1 MLAPKV
7 VAVVGASRRRGTI
20 GAEIFGNLLRSG
32 FTGTVYPV
40 NPGAVAV
47 QGVRAWPD
55 IASLPEPVDLVVVAV
70 PSDGVEAVIEAAAAA
85 GAGAAVI
92 ISAGFAEAGLAGKE
106 RQDRLV
112 EVARAAGMR
121 LCGPNCLGIINAHA
135 DVGLNATFAPVV
147 PTHGHLGFLSQS
159 GALGVAILAHGA
171 ELGLGISTFVS
182 VGNKADVSANDLL
195 EYWESD
201 PDTHAVLLYLESFGN
216 PGNFIRVARRVSRHK
231 PIVAVKSGRSDAGR
245 IAASSHT
252 GSLSGVDIA
261 ADALFWQTGVI
272 RVDTLE
278 ELFDTAMLLAHQP
291 VPKGRRVGILT
302 NAGGPGILAADACAS
317 QGLEL
322 PAFSTALQANL
333 QSFLPP
339 EAAVRNP
346 VDMIA
351 SATPEAFE
359 QAVRLVV
366 ASGEVDALIA
376 IFVPPIITDPQDV
389 ADAIHRGAEGAGLPV
404 VCNFLGAKGIQGT
417 LPAYTFPESAA
428 IALGRVAR
436 YGEWLRRPL
445 GEEPTF
451 GDVDPERARAA
462 LVGQEGWVGPEQVG
476 EVMAAY
482 GIHAPRS
489 ILTRTAEEAATAAQ
503 RLGFPVAVKL
513 VSHTLTHK
521 SDVGGVRLG
530 LRGPEEVFDAFSGI
544 RARLDAIGKAEQ
556 MDGVLVQEM
565 IEGGHEVI
573 VGASIDPAFGPVVM
587 FGLGGIHV
595 ELLRDVSVRVHPL
608 RDIDAQEMVAEIRG
622 APLLTGYRGQP
633 AGDVDA
639 VRALLLRVSMLL
651 GDLPEIAELDLNP
664 VKVLPPGQG
673 AVAVDARIRLREPV
687 SP

>member
-1 MLAPKV
+1 MLRPKV

-47 QGVRAWPD
+47 QGVRAWPS
-55 IASLPEPVDLVVVAV
+55 IESLPETVDLVVVAV
-70 PSDGVEAVIEAAAAA
+70 PSLGVEAVIEAAAAA

-92 ISAGFAEAGLAGKE
+92 ISAGFGEAGPAGRA
-106 RQDRLV
+106 RQDRIV

-121 LCGPNCLGIINAHA
+121 LCGPNCLGVINAHP
-135 DVGLNATFAPVV
+135 DIGLNSTFAPLV

-195 EYWESD
+195 EFWETD
-201 PDTHAVLLYLESFGN
+201 EDTHAVLLYLESFGN
-216 PGNFIRVARRVSRHK
+216 PRNFNRIARRVSRQK

-291 VPKGRRVGILT
+291 VPRGRRVGILT

-322 PAFSTALQANL
+322 PAFSAGLQAGL
-333 QSFLPP
+333 RQFLPD

-351 SATPEAFE
+351 SATPDAFE
-359 QAVRLVV
+359 RSVRLVLD
-366 ASGEVDALIA
+366 SGEVDSLIA
-376 IFVPPIITDPQDV
+376 IFVPPVITDPQDV
-389 ADAIHRGAEGAGLPV
+389 ADAIHRGAVGADQPV

-417 LPAYTFPESAA
+417 LPSYAFPESAA

-436 YGEWLRRPL
+436 YGEWLDRPL
-445 GEEPTF
+445 GSEPVF
-451 GDVDPERARAA
+451 DDVDVVRARRA
-462 LVGQEGWVGPEQVG
+462 LEGQAGWLGPDGVAEIL
-476 EVMAAY
+476 ASY
-482 GIHAPRS
+482 GLRSPRS
-489 ILTRTAEEAATAAQ
+489 ILAATADAAAAAA
-503 RLGFPVAVKL
+503 REIGFPVAVKL
-513 VSHTLTHK
+513 VSETLTHK
-521 SDVGGVRLG
+521 SDIGGVRLG
-530 LRGPEEVFDAFSGI
+530 LRTEEDVWDAFSGI
-544 RARLDAIGKAEQ
+544 RARVDALDGDAT
-556 MDGVLVQEM
+556 MDGVLVQQM
-565 IEGGHEVI
+565 VSGGHEVI

-587 FGLGGIHV
+587 FGLGGVNV

-608 RDIDAQEMVAEIRG
+608 RDVDADEMLREIRG

-633 AGDVDA
+633 AGDIE
-639 VRALLLRVSMLL
+639 ALRDVLLRVSVLL

-673 AVAVDARIRLREPV
+673 VVAVDARIRLRDAV
-687 SP
+687 